1 MTLYGCSLKSYTQT
15 YTKHDI
21 GPICIKIKQISNDGV
36 IVTPSFKAKT
46 RCSSYVCPRSSCHTY
61 GQNVNTETQCLYY
74 IVSYNKKLLQVQKGV
89 SSGKDT
95 IMPQAE
101 DRGFARLE
109 EVFIKV
115 LLIV

>member
-1 MTLYGCSLKSYTQT
+1 MILYGCSLKSYTQT